1 MLSDLINEN
10 YKKLNDADLYS
21 LKRIET
27 IGKDIEKMNIE
38 QVASHCDTSKSSILR
53 LTQKLGFSGY
63 SEFKNYIKWKTP
75 KSTAEHLPY
84 TDLKADFKNTC
95 IHLESSNQLE
105 EIAKL
110 IRDSNQVLVYGT
122 GQAQRYCAMEFQRVF
137 MQVNKYIYYVG
148 ASDEFRLL
156 AKGLEKGSVVIII
169 SLIFFKSPDKDI
181 VQMMKLRD
189 VKVISLTNFQ
199 NNELAALAD
208 HRLYAVSS
216 DIPIGENLIHSSFVN
231 FFVVIEYLFRKYLE
245 L

>member
-169 SLIFFKSPDKDI
+169 SLSGDLKKIKDI